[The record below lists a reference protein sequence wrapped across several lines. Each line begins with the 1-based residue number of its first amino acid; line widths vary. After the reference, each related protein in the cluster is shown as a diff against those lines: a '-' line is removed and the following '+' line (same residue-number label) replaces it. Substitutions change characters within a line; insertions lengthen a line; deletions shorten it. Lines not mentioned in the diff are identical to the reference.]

1 MGGSEVSHFGGK
13 SLDTAHGGH
22 TPQIRPY
29 ATAEP
34 PQRTTT
40 TVWRRT
46 KGEASRQRTNLLAVS
61 FATQYKYSEI

>member
-1 MGGSEVSHFGGK
+1 MGGSDVSHFGGK

-34 PQRTTT
+34 PP
-40 TVWRRT
+40 
-46 KGEASRQRTNLLAVS
+46 TNDDDGLEEN
-61 FATQYKYSEI
+61 KR

>member
-46 KGEASRQRTNLLAVS
+46 KGE
-61 FATQYKYSEI
+61 